1 MKKIRTLLLAIIL
14 LSVSCISEAQ
24 AIRVL
29 YPSAG
34 NISDEASSILYNRL
48 NQAVTLNGIA
58 STDNSN
64 KFLLIPSVTV
74 LSIEPTTT
82 TPINY
87 VAEVEIALFVVDNS
101 KKLLMSQE
109 TFIKKGVADNEGK
122 AVVKAIKSIKAR
134 DPKIKK
140 MITIGK
146 NRIIEYYNTE
156 CETVVK
162 TINAYIDC
170 GMYEEALNELNA
182 IPQIDGNTGCYDNTL
197 NILSKISQEQ
207 QDAANKSIKNGS
219 PDVSWINE

>member
-1 MKKIRTLLLAIIL
+1 MKKIRTLLFVVFL
-14 LSVSCISEAQ
+14 LSVSYMAEAQ
-24 AIRVL
+24 TLRVL
-29 YPSAG
+29 YPSTD

-48 NQAVTLNGIA
+48 NQAVTLNGIG

-64 KFLLIPSVTV
+64 KFLLVPSVTV
-74 LSIEPTTT
+74 LSIEPTATV
-82 TPINY
+82 PINY
-87 VAEVEIALFVVDNS
+87 VAEVEVTMFVVDNS

-109 TFIKKGVADNEGK
+109 TLVKKGVANNERK
-122 AVVKAIKSIKAR
+122 AVTEAIKSIKAR

-146 NRIIEYYNTE
+146 NRIIEYYNAE

-170 GMYEEALNELNA
+170 GMYEEALSELNA
-182 IPQIDGNTGCYDNTL
+182 IPQIDANTGCYDNTL

-207 QDAANKSIKNGS
+207 QSAANESIKNGV

>member
-1 MKKIRTLLLAIIL
+1 MKKIKTLLLTL
-14 LSVSCISEAQ
+14 FLVSVSYMTEAQ
-24 AIRVL
+24 SIRVM
-29 YPSAG
+29 YPSND

-48 NQAVTLNGIA
+48 NQAVTLNGIG

-64 KFLLIPSVTV
+64 KFLLVPSVTV
-74 LSIEPTTT
+74 LSIEPTATA
-82 TPINY
+82 PINY
-87 VAEVEIALFVVDNS
+87 VAEVEITMFLVDNS

-109 TFIKKGVADNEGK
+109 TIVKKGVADNERK
-122 AVVKAIKSIKAR
+122 AVVEAIKSIKAR

-170 GMYEEALNELNA
+170 GMYNEALSELNA
-182 IPQIDGNTGCYDNTL
+182 IPQIDGNTGCYGNTL

-207 QDAANKSIKNGS
+207 QNAANESISNEV

>member
-1 MKKIRTLLLAIIL
+1 MKKIKTLLLAL
-14 LSVSCISEAQ
+14 FLVSVSYMSEAQ
-24 AIRVL
+24 SIRVM
-29 YPSAG
+29 YPSND
-34 NISDEASSILYNRL
+34 NISDDASSILYNRL
-48 NQAVTLNGIA
+48 NQAVTLNGIG

-64 KFLLIPSVTV
+64 KFLLVPSVTV
-74 LSIEPTTT
+74 LSIEPTATV
-82 TPINY
+82 PINY
-87 VAEVEIALFVVDNS
+87 VAEVEIAMYLVDNS

-109 TFIKKGVADNEGK
+109 TIVKKGVADNERK
-122 AVVKAIKSIKAR
+122 AVVEAIKSIKAR

-170 GMYEEALNELNA
+170 GMYDKALSELNA
-182 IPQIDGNTGCYDNTL
+182 IPQIDANTGCYDNTL

-207 QDAANKSIKNGS
+207 QSAANESISKEV

>member
-1 MKKIRTLLLAIIL
+1 MKKIRTLLLAL
-14 LSVSCISEAQ
+14 FLVSVSYMAEAQ
-24 AIRVL
+24 SIRVL
-29 YPSAG
+29 YPSND
-34 NISDEASSILYNRL
+34 NISEEASSVLYNRL

-74 LSIEPTTT
+74 LSIEQTTT
-82 TPINY
+82 VPINY
-87 VAEVEIALFVVDNS
+87 VAEVEITMFIVDNS

-109 TFIKKGVADNEGK
+109 IFVKKGVADNERK
-122 AVVKAIKSIKAR
+122 AVVEAIKSIKAR

-156 CETVVK
+156 CETVIK

-170 GMYEEALNELNA
+170 GMYKEALSELNA

-197 NILSKISQEQ
+197 NILSRISKEQ
-207 QDAANKSIKNGS
+207 QEAASTSIKNVT

>member
-1 MKKIRTLLLAIIL
+1 MKKIKTLLLVL
-14 LSVSCISEAQ
+14 FLVSVSYMTEAQ
-24 AIRVL
+24 SICVM
-29 YPSAG
+29 YPSND
-34 NISDEASSILYNRL
+34 NISDDASSILYNRL
-48 NQAVTLNGIA
+48 NQAVTLNGIG

-64 KFLLIPSVTV
+64 KFLLVPSVTV
-74 LSIEPTTT
+74 LSIEPTATA
-82 TPINY
+82 PINY
-87 VAEVEIALFVVDNS
+87 VAEVEITMFLVDNS

-109 TFIKKGVADNEGK
+109 TIVKKGVADNERK
-122 AVVKAIKSIKAR
+122 AVVEAIKSIKAR

-170 GMYEEALNELNA
+170 GMYNEALSELNA

-207 QDAANKSIKNGS
+207 QNAANESIKNS
-219 PDVSWINE
+219 VPDVSWINE

>member
-1 MKKIRTLLLAIIL
+1 MKKIKTLLLTL
-14 LSVSCISEAQ
+14 FLVSVSYMTEAQ
-24 AIRVL
+24 SIRVM
-29 YPSAG
+29 YPSND

-48 NQAVTLNGIA
+48 NQAVTLNGIG

-64 KFLLIPSVTV
+64 KFLLVPSVTV

-82 TPINY
+82 APINY
-87 VAEVEIALFVVDNS
+87 VAEVEITMFLVDNS
-101 KKLLMSQE
+101 KKLLISQE
-109 TFIKKGVADNEGK
+109 TIVKKGVADNERK
-122 AVVKAIKSIKAR
+122 AVVEAIKSIKAR

-156 CETVVK
+156 CETIVK

-170 GMYEEALNELNA
+170 GMYDKALSELNA
-182 IPQIDGNTGCYDNTL
+182 IPQIDGNTGCYGNTL

-207 QDAANKSIKNGS
+207 QNAANESISNEV